1 MREAQELERQKQH
14 LEIEE
19 RLNSMLAVQLERD
32 QNEVKKAYGSV
43 LRDQISHKQQ
53 MSRKAM
59 EEKEA

>member
-1 MREAQELERQKQH
+1 
-14 LEIEE
+14 
-19 RLNSMLAVQLERD
+19 MLAVQLERD